1 MIIQNHKR
9 NIKKYIYKENPES
22 KKEYQR
28 KKKQGKKKVF
38 NKAEKFHQQIRQG
51 PYYICTVCHHCLYQ
65 HSARLFHDQKY
76 VLNWELHHPVTS
88 FNSKIYFYEKC
99 YDHLLKSVIP
109 CEVGC
114 NKMKIHRKTDQ
125 WIFYKNLKCL
135 EEILISKWILFK
147 KSDNAW
153 ERGIFKN

>member
-1 MIIQNHKR
+1 MQEIRLETQKTRRTNSTMKGNGDAMIIQNHKR

-28 KKKQGKKKVF
+28 KKRQGKKKVF

-76 VLNWELHHPVTS
+76 VLN
-88 FNSKIYFYEKC
+88 
-99 YDHLLKSVIP
+99 
-109 CEVGC
+109 
-114 NKMKIHRKTDQ
+114 
-125 WIFYKNLKCL
+125 
-135 EEILISKWILFK
+135 
-147 KSDNAW
+147 
-153 ERGIFKN
+153 